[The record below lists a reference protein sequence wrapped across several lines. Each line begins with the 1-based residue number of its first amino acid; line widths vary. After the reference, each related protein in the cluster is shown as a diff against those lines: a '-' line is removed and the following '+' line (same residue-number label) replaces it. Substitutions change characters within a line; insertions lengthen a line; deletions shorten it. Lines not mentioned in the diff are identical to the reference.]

1 MQRLDR
7 IDFMLTD
14 ARVPGSID
22 GIELAR
28 VVRRDYPSV
37 GILMTSGPFA
47 RGPLDDE
54 FPVVSKPY
62 DPERIAYH
70 IGSILEGGK

>member
-1 MQRLDR
+1 
-7 IDFMLTD
+7 MLTD

-37 GILMTSGPFA
+37 GILVTSGHFV
-47 RGPLDDE
+47 RGSRDDE

-62 DPERIAYH
+62 DPERIAYD
-70 IGSILEGGK
+70 IASILEGDK